1 MYDRYREMGRGGR
14 SHAGHFGSGNQTSGS
29 AEVGQFARRGDPP
42 ERQFSHSRGTSL
54 SNRVSLLTAREVLI
68 HTKHYL

>member
-14 SHAGHFGSGNQTSGS
+14 SYAGHFDSGNQTIGS

-42 ERQFSHSRGTSL
+42 ERQWSHSRGTFS
-54 SNRVSLLTAREVLI
+54 SNRVSILTAREV
-68 HTKHYL
+68 

>member
-1 MYDRYREMGRGGR
+1 MYERYREMGRGGR
-14 SHAGHFGSGNQTSGS
+14 SNAEHFAIGNQTSGS

-42 ERQFSHSRGTSL
+42 ERQCSHSRGTSL
-54 SNRVSLLTAREVLI
+54 SNRVSLLTEREILI